1 MKIYSSKFIPQRS
14 GTRCLIRCVSRP
26 SWNVLCRS
34 CRSHQ
39 SCNNECA
46 LTKNRGYFLINLWF
60 HLGTYRCRCMSIQQ
74 SEKPAVWDVELSQK
88 DLNGG
93 GKIHIY
99 KSSPMWF
106 CMVSLRTL
114 FWLFM
119 FFWGASASPKRN
131 PLSKKDYQFWKFAYA
146 QYPPDNPIQSLVDG
160 WWWGSACISSRSS
173 NMTWRC
179 DGGDKED
186 NIQIPIERAFCL
198 KRVPSQKRILP
209 IFLCQLSRNEYYDL
223 MIECWSE
230 RGFVLRFSYGK
241 YPVDT
246 STEGLQLVVREEE
259 LEQSTGEHSPGVSL
273 PGNSGLL
280 STFQDIRCF
289 YHWNC
294 SLDELEKWC
303 GNCRNDSSSLWV
315 LYLCCDR
322 NKDPNYIIAVVNV
335 LEDRKIC
342 LSGASTRN
350 CSKFLTFKNITFRCL
365 KCTFLCFFWGKII
378 SRSNL
383 LRVAVQSVSSMN
395 WFRPHRTRCFCPA
408 ITWHEREKW
417 QHRSLARDET
427 GWMGVMG
434 PMSETSISW
443 WGYRIPVRIMNHD
456 NYHDHV
462 WSIWMLQNFH
472 GRCFGVLNILGSLWI
487 KSQNKEHWLS
497 NV

>member
-1 MKIYSSKFIPQRS
+1 MAGGEAQHASLPEVRTWRGGAMEEMKRTTYKFQSKRLFEESSISKN
-14 GTRCLIRCVSRP
+14 P
-26 SWNVLCRS
+26 SN
-34 CRSHQ
+34 
-39 SCNNECA
+39 
-46 LTKNRGYFLINLWF
+46 
-60 HLGTYRCRCMSIQQ
+60 
-74 SEKPAVWDVELSQK
+74 
-88 DLNGG
+88 
-93 GKIHIY
+93 
-99 KSSPMWF
+99 
-106 CMVSLRTL
+106 
-114 FWLFM
+114 LFM
-119 FFWGASASPKRN
+119 PAFYVTSWFNVEVSFFWFFGFHMAN
-131 PLSKKDYQFWKFAYA
+131 TPLT
-146 QYPPDNPIQSLVDG
+146 P
-160 WWWGSACISSRSS
+160 R
-173 NMTWRC
+173 R
-179 DGGDKED
+179 
-186 NIQIPIERAFCL
+186 
-198 KRVPSQKRILP
+198 
-209 IFLCQLSRNEYYDL
+209 
-223 MIECWSE
+223 
-230 RGFVLRFSYGK
+230 
-241 YPVDT
+241 
-246 STEGLQLVVREEE
+246 EGLQLVVRKEE

-280 STFQDIRCF
+280 STFQDICCF

-294 SLDELEKWC
+294 SLDELVKWC
-303 GNCRNDSSSLWV
+303 GNCRNDGSSLWV

-487 KSQNKEHWLS
+487 KNQNKEHWLS